1 MIRTLLALFVLA
13 FAVIIGLTLTGP
25 IRERWEDSNSYRRQ
39 IEAIQAQDY
48 AQQTQATAASRA
60 LASNAGYLL
69 AAAAGALALW
79 LALDFYTKRRE
90 PVLRVGGIPIARRAI
105 TADDQR
111 LVDLLAMQIRAAGI
125 AQITAAGQP
134 GPIAH
139 SLTYSPRYS
148 APAQLGIA
156 DTPLLPSVAADV
168 PTFAGLLDQGRIGKG
183 NPLVLGFDGAAE
195 ISGSWL
201 DLYSTAVSGLP
212 GTGKTTTLRFLACQ
226 TALQGARFA
235 ILDPHAGAADD
246 SLAATLAPLSSAFV
260 CEPASDDKAI
270 LATVRYIADVGQRR
284 ISGKDSDTTPLI
296 LWADELTAL
305 LGRSSV
311 GDELATL
318 LERIAQEYRKRFVFV
333 CGSGQIW
340 TASRT
345 TSELR
350 DSFASVLCHR
360 MKRNQARMLLPTDEA
375 QQVERLQTGHAVLW
389 RTSGATQTIA
399 VPNTTAA
406 DVTRVGAM
414 LSGYQ
419 VATSTADSGY
429 HQATTDRPF
438 GFHPSTNRKP
448 VGSQM
453 VAKPNQATT
462 ALGSPEAARAAALFM
477 QGLDPAE
484 IVVQLRGIKSNE
496 GRRYQT
502 ALAEVL
508 ELIRRGMAALG
519 SVPA

>member
-1 MIRTLLALFVLA
+1 M
-13 FAVIIGLTLTGP
+13 
-25 IRERWEDSNSYRRQ
+25 
-39 IEAIQAQDY
+39 
-48 AQQTQATAASRA
+48 
-60 LASNAGYLL
+60 
-69 AAAAGALALW
+69 
-79 LALDFYTKRRE
+79 
-90 PVLRVGGIPIARRAI
+90 
-105 TADDQR
+105 
-111 LVDLLAMQIRAAGI
+111 
-125 AQITAAGQP
+125 
-134 GPIAH
+134 
-139 SLTYSPRYS
+139 
-148 APAQLGIA
+148 
-156 DTPLLPSVAADV
+156 PSVAADV
-168 PTFAGLLDQGRIGKG
+168 PTFAGLLDAGRIGKG

-201 DLYSTAVSGLP
+201 DLYSTAIAGMS
-212 GTGKTTTLRFLACQ
+212 GTGKTTTQRFLACQ

-235 ILDPHAGAADD
+235 VLDPHAGAADD

-260 CEPASDDKAI
+260 CEPASDDTAI
-270 LATVRYIADVGQRR
+270 LETVRYIADVGQRR

-305 LGRSSV
+305 LGRSTV

-350 DSFASVLCHR
+350 DSFASVVCHR

-399 VPNTTAA
+399 IPNTTAA
-406 DVTRVGAM
+406 DVARVGAM

-419 VATSTADSGY
+419 VATNTANSGY
-429 HQATTDRPF
+429 HQATVDRPF
-438 GFHPSTNRKP
+438 GFQSSADRKP
-448 VGSQM
+448 NGSQT
-453 VAKPNQATT
+453 VAKHNQATT
-462 ALGSPEAARAAALFM
+462 ALGSPEAARAAQLFM

-484 IVVQLRGIKSNE
+484 IVLQLRGIKSSE

-508 ELIRRGMAALG
+508 ELIRHGMHATIG
-519 SVPA
+519 K

>member
-1 MIRTLLALFVLA
+1 MRLLLLPLAVAGLVLALALA
-13 FAVIIGLTLTGP
+13 GP

-48 AQQTQATAASRA
+48 QQQVEATAASRA

-79 LALDFYTKRRE
+79 LALDAYTKRRE
-90 PVLRVGGIPIARRAI
+90 PIVRVQGVPIARREI
-105 TADDQR
+105 TTDDQQ
-111 LVDLLAMQIRAAGI
+111 LVNILAMQIRAAGI
-125 AQITAAGQP
+125 AQIEDARRALP
-134 GPIAH
+134 PAH
-139 SLTYSPRYS
+139 LHYAPHYS
-148 APAQLGIA
+148 ARNDHALPLDPAA
-156 DTPLLPSVAADV
+156 LLPSVAGDV
-168 PTFAGLLDQGRIGKG
+168 PTFAGLLDAGRIGKG
-183 NPLVLGFDGAAE
+183 NPLVLGFDGATE

-201 DLYSTAVSGLP
+201 DLYSTAIGGMP
-212 GTGKTTTLRFLACQ
+212 GTGKTTTQRFLACQ

-260 CEPASDDKAI
+260 CEPASDDTAI
-270 LATVRYIADVGQRR
+270 LETVRYVADVGQRR
-284 ISGKDSDTTPLI
+284 ISGKDADTTPLI

-399 VPNTTAA
+399 IPNTTAA
-406 DVTRVGAM
+406 DVARVGAL

-419 VATSTADSGY
+419 AATEM
-429 HQATTDRPF
+429 ATDDRPF
-438 GFHPSTNRKP
+438 GFA
-448 VGSQM
+448 G
-453 VAKPNQATT
+453 VAKPKPDCSQVVATEKWLPS
-462 ALGSPEAARAAALFM
+462 AAASPEAARAAGLFM

-484 IVVQLRGIKSNE
+484 IVLQLRGVRSSE
-496 GRRYQT
+496 GGRYQK

-508 ELIRRGMAALG
+508 ELIRQGMRGSA
-519 SVPA
+519 

>member
-1 MIRTLLALFVLA
+1 MRILAIPLAIVGVVLALILA
-13 FAVIIGLTLTGP
+13 AP
-25 IRERWEDSNSYRRQ
+25 IRERWEDQNSYRRQ
-39 IEAIQAQDY
+39 IELIQAQDY
-48 AQQTQATAASRA
+48 AQQVEATAASRA

-90 PVLRVGGIPIARRAI
+90 PIVRVQGVPIARREI
-105 TADDQR
+105 TADDQQ
-111 LVDLLAMQIRAAGI
+111 LVNLLAMQIRAAGI
-125 AQITAAGQP
+125 AQIAAANQP

-148 APAQLGIA
+148 APAQLGMA
-156 DTPLLPSVAADV
+156 DAPLLASVAGDV
-168 PTFAGLLDQGRIGKG
+168 PTFAGLLDAGRIGKG
-183 NPLVLGFDGAAE
+183 NPLVLGFDGADE

-201 DLYSTAVSGLP
+201 DLYSTAIGGMP
-212 GTGKTTTLRFLACQ
+212 GTGKTTTQRFLACQ

-235 ILDPHAGAADD
+235 VLDPHAGAADD

-270 LATVRYIADVGQRR
+270 LETVRYVADVGQRR

-305 LGRSSV
+305 LGRSTV

-360 MKRNQARMLLPTDEA
+360 MKRGQARMLLPTEEA
-375 QQVERLQTGHAVLW
+375 ATVERLQTGHAVLW

-399 VPNTTAA
+399 IPNTTAA
-406 DVTRVGAM
+406 DVARVGLILAGSEPSK
-414 LSGYQ
+414 LPSN
-419 VATSTADSGY
+419 VPSASVNS
-429 HQATTDRPF
+429 F
-438 GFHPSTNRKP
+438 GFGRLAEGNRKVNAEGTEGRP
-448 VGSQM
+448 GAAEQP
-453 VAKPNQATT
+453 A
-462 ALGSPEAARAAALFM
+462 EAARVLALFLAGKSIPEIVKAVY
-477 QGLDPAE
+477 GLDSNGGRAYVEKRTQVE
-484 IVVQLRGIKSNE
+484 II
-496 GRRYQT
+496 
-502 ALAEVL
+502 
-508 ELIRRGMAALG
+508 IRSACRAA
-519 SVPA
+519 